1 MNRRPQWLRLAT
13 AILCVAATLPA
24 LATDEGSAN
33 QLVRSVIN
41 NEIQAEQRDNS
52 RWLYLSDDTEKGKRQ
67 IKEVIETP
75 DGSLS
80 LLIQQDGMALTGDN
94 LKQQEQQLRQFAQ
107 DPNQMQK
114 RKQAGASDA
123 QKAQRL
129 MQMLP
134 DAFIY
139 QQDGQDEN
147 GFMRLSFTP
156 NPNFNPPSREA
167 KVFHSMAGTVTVD
180 PKSRRLVS
188 ISGHLI
194 HDVNFG
200 WGILGTLHKGG
211 TFDVKREEVAPGTW
225 KETLTDVHIS
235 GHALFFHTISEQQ
248 HEIRTH
254 YQRVDDNLSPV
265 RAADLLIRR
274 ADEVGASKTAALHHG
289 H

>member
-1 MNRRPQWLRLAT
+1 MNMGSNRLCLAA
-13 AILCVAATLPA
+13 AILCLAATLPA
-24 LATDEGSAN
+24 LAADEGSAN

-67 IKEVIETP
+67 IKEVVETP
-75 DGSLS
+75 SGSLS

-147 GFMRLSFTP
+147 GFTRLSFTP

-167 KVFHSMAGTVTVD
+167 KVFHSMAGTVVVD
-180 PKSRRLVS
+180 PKTRRLAS

-194 HDVNFG
+194 KDVNFG
-200 WGILGTLHKGG
+200 WGIFGTLHKGG
-211 TFDVKREEVAPGTW
+211 TFDVKREEVVPGTW

-235 GHALFFHTISEQQ
+235 GHALFFHTISEQE
-248 HEIRTH
+248 HEIRSR
-254 YQRVDDNLSPV
+254 YQRVNDNLSPV
-265 RAADLLIRR
+265 RAADLLIRH
-274 ADEVGASKTAALHHG
+274 ADEVGASKTAALRHG

>member
-1 MNRRPQWLRLAT
+1 MNGRLHRLCFAT
-13 AILCVAATLPA
+13 AIFCLAASLPA
-24 LATDEGSAN
+24 LAADESNAN

-67 IKEVIETP
+67 IKEVVETP

-80 LLIQQDGMALTGDN
+80 LLVQQDGTPLTADS

-139 QQDGQDEN
+139 KEDGQDEN
-147 GFMRLSFTP
+147 GFTRLSFTP
-156 NPNFNPPSREA
+156 NPNFNPPTREA

-180 PKSRRLVS
+180 PKTRRLVG

-248 HEIRTH
+248 HEVRSR
-254 YQRVDDNLSPV
+254 YQRVDDNLSPM
-265 RAADLLIRR
+265 RAADLLIRH

>member
-1 MNRRPQWLRLAT
+1 MKRRLCI
-13 AILCVAATLPA
+13 AIAVLCIGTTLPG
-24 LATDEGSAN
+24 LAADEGSAN
-33 QLVRSVIN
+33 ALVRSVIN
-41 NEIQAEQRDNS
+41 NEIQAEQRDNT

-75 DGSLS
+75 QGTLS
-80 LLIQQDGMALTGDN
+80 LLVQQDGTPLTADS
-94 LKQQEQQLRQFAQ
+94 LKQQEDQLRQLAQ

-139 QQDGQDEN
+139 KEDGQDED
-147 GFMRLSFTP
+147 GFIRLSFVP

-180 PKSRRLVS
+180 PKTRRLAS

-211 TFDVKREEVAPGTW
+211 TFDVKRAEVGPGIW

-248 HEIRTH
+248 HEIH
-254 YQRVDDNLSPV
+254 SHFQRVDDNLSPV
-265 RAADLLIRR
+265 RAADLLIRH
-274 ADEVGASKTAALHHG
+274 ADEAGASKTAALHHG
-289 H
+289 R